1 MRGGGH
7 YYTHTQKALT
17 EIGIATT
24 HGSSGPDLA
33 VVGLDELYRPATS
46 LCWHRHDGWTLNF
59 DGRPYADNIAIGPP
73 DMTPA
78 KAARACAAL
87 LTEQAKRQEVAIRTA
102 VRKVLAGEE
111 LIDRLGWQR
120 VADLREGIVAAF
132 RADVLAEQ
140 DGAGRG

>member
-1 MRGGGH
+1 MRGGGY
-7 YYTHTQKALT
+7 YYTQTQKALS

-33 VVGLDELYRPATS
+33 VVGLDELYLPAVS
-46 LCWHRHDGWTLNF
+46 LCWHRYDGWTLNF
-59 DGRPYADNIAIGPP
+59 DGRAFADNIAVGPP
-73 DMTPA
+73 DMTPG

-87 LTEQAKRQEVAIRTA
+87 LTEQARRQEVAVRTA
-102 VRKVLAGEE
+102 VRKVLGGEE
-111 LIDRLGWQR
+111 LIDRLGWRR
-120 VADLREGIVAAF
+120 VADLREGIVRAL